1 MIQASKGMQLWT
13 PNGNKWQTEIDI
25 LIADLRFQ
33 NQQLEEMIGSARM
46 NLALLTREI
55 CDLEHC
61 LYFLKKSTVAVSV
74 IEFHKMKRDLA
85 TVKRAKEEQ
94 CKKLPILQLTMS
106 ENDEEIKRLDM
117 ERIALR
123 TQIIPIKDRR

>member
-1 MIQASKGMQLWT
+1 MQASKGMQLWT

-33 NQQLEEMIGSARM
+33 NQQLEEMIGSAKM

-55 CDLEHC
+55 SGLEHC
-61 LYFLKKSTVAVSV
+61 LSFLKKSDVAVSAV
-74 IEFHKMKRDLA
+74 EFHKMKRDLA
-85 TVKRAKEEQ
+85 TIKGAKEEQ
-94 CKKLPILQLTMS
+94 NKKLPILQLTMS
-106 ENDEEIKRLDM
+106 ENDDEIKRLDS